1 MNQTPNPVQSPS
13 ILERWLSVFLLGVLV
28 LIVGAVL
35 VLQRRY
41 DAGEWREQA
50 KKGNAHPLADLVS
63 PSIEGLKALS
73 AIEIYDASTLSDKIN
88 GKAELYLAA
97 GFKQLESRRFGL
109 SADTTRWM
117 ERYVYRMA
125 NYRSA
130 FAVFSG
136 QRRADVQLLEMGS
149 HAYTAANGLFLV
161 HGPYYVEII
170 ASEVADDLQAAAMQL
185 ARAFVTAH
193 KVTAPPLVEMTLF
206 PEQGRVIDSRMLTA
220 ASTFGIKGLD
230 WVYTCRYIES
240 GHEALAFISR
250 RASADE
256 AGTLAHLFIS
266 QWLDYDGKAVPL
278 GPSWSNARAVTI
290 LDNYEI
296 VWVQGQYLVGVHEGT
311 DLDFSLGLAKR
322 LRQAVKEGQ
331 HGP

>member
-35 VLQRRY
+35 VLQNRY
-41 DAGEWREQA
+41 DAGEWWEQA
-50 KKGNAHPLADLVS
+50 KNGDVHTVAESALPR
-63 PSIEGLKALS
+63 IEGLTTLS
-73 AIEIYDASTLSDKIN
+73 AIEQYDASNLSDKIN
-88 GKAELYLAA
+88 GKAELYLSA

-109 SADTTRWM
+109 SADSARWM

-136 QRRADVQLLEMGS
+136 QRRADVQMLEMGS

-170 ASEVADDLQAAAMQL
+170 ASEVADDLQTAAMEL
-185 ARAFVTAH
+185 AQAFVAAH

-206 PEQGRVIDSRMLTA
+206 PDKSRVINSRVLTA
-220 ASTFGIKGLD
+220 ASTFGINGLD

-240 GHEALAFISR
+240 GHEAVAFISR
-250 RASADE
+250 RASAEE
-256 AGTLAHLFIS
+256 AGTLARLFIT
-266 QWLDYDGKAVPL
+266 QWLDYDGEAVPL

-296 VWVQGQYLVGVHEGT
+296 VWVQGRYLVGVHEGT
-311 DLDFSLGLAKR
+311 DLDFSLGLAQR
-322 LRQAVKEGQ
+322 LQQAVKEGP